1 MEDDGLDDELG
12 HPALR
17 PRFPGQRDLI
27 NVPIR
32 VSFQGEWIP
41 DLFLYVTSPIGSM
54 IDYTGDYMLN
64 GVRSYPDKPMNKDEI
79 NERINDVVVAEIKKH
94 YTVPPGIDIYLRN
107 LNESY
112 AVYNTSSERFLR
124 RKNLAAKDI
133 AMGELRAMPGAVD
146 YNAVEE
152 RFGKGRKHKRRTRRA
167 GARKATMSE
176 AQQML
181 RHKQIEGVQA
191 ARTSEIDHVVRLITQ
206 PRRDGRPH
214 WVGPSEEKQERL
226 SELLYRD
233 DRLRSKGKGRL
244 RTTRRR

>member
-1 MEDDGLDDELG
+1 
-12 HPALR
+12 
-17 PRFPGQRDLI
+17 
-27 NVPIR
+27 
-32 VSFQGEWIP
+32 
-41 DLFLYVTSPIGSM
+41 
-54 IDYTGDYMLN
+54 
-64 GVRSYPDKPMNKDEI
+64 
-79 NERINDVVVAEIKKH
+79 
-94 YTVPPGIDIYLRN
+94 
-107 LNESY
+107 
-112 AVYNTSSERFLR
+112 
-124 RKNLAAKDI
+124 
-133 AMGELRAMPGAVD
+133 MGELRAMPGAVD